1 MFVYGQINIEITMFL
16 LTDIVL
22 ALATENKYQSVPN
35 THKQTTIY
43 VHLGIQN
50 PLVHWGG
57 SSNPYI

>member
-1 MFVYGQINIEITMFL
+1 MFL
-16 LTDIVL
+16 RTDIVL